1 MRKIEGKKWYKP
13 REIAV
18 LGLIKNSTGGDNVE
32 SNYNFILKQIK
43 AGKLKAK
50 NYSVSEVVPY
60 WMVSEDEIKRFN
72 EEVA

>member
-32 SNYNFILKQIK
+32 SNYNFILKLIK
-43 AGKLKAK
+43 AGKLAAK
-50 NYSVSEVVPY
+50 NYGIGGTPY
-60 WMVSEDEIKRFN
+60 WMVSEDEIKRWN
-72 EEVA
+72 GEVA